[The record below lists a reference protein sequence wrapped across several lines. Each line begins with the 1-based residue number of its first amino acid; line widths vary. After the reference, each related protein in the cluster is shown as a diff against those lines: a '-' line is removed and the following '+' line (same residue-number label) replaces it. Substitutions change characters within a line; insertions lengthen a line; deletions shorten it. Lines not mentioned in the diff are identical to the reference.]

1 MQKNRLQLAL
11 ERVKRSRAV
20 IDLTAT
26 SFHAAGL
33 RFPSTPLSHVA
44 RTYFFA
50 RNYQPDPRGE
60 PPAREAISEY
70 YLRAGVEIPADRI
83 LITASSSESY
93 NLLFS
98 TLAEHGDDV
107 LLPSPG
113 YPLFEELA
121 RYSRVEPRF
130 YRLDPRRAYRPDLH
144 SIRRLINDRTRF
156 LVVISPGNPTGQ
168 LVSAEDMAS
177 LAQLC
182 ANHRIGLIHDE
193 VFAEQVYTATCP
205 GAGSP
210 DEGAPEEGSPDK
222 APPDKGPPA
231 GSEGQRGR
239 ETRSAGT
246 RRSSRLTL
254 PATLPRAAAA
264 RSAATVYTLNGVS
277 KMFAAPELKL
287 GWIAVRGA
295 PGAAEGAYR
304 ELELANDTFL
314 SCSGF
319 SQAVLPAMFATGVPF
334 QRCMRAHL
342 EANRDL
348 LQAYLGS
355 VRGVSLLPPAGGIH
369 CILRID
375 PVALKRNKED
385 EDLAV
390 ELLEREAVYLHPGY
404 FYRIEDGTAFVLSIL
419 KHPDELEEGLARLAR
434 FLSA

>member
-1 MQKNRLQLAL
+1 MRKNRLQLAL
-11 ERVKRSRAV
+11 ERVQRSRAV
-20 IDLTAT
+20 IDLAAT

-33 RFPSTPLSHVA
+33 RFPSTPLSLAA

-60 PPAREAISEY
+60 APAREEISEY
-70 YLRAGVEIPADRI
+70 YHRAGIEIPADRI

-93 NLLFS
+93 SLLFS
-98 TLAEHGDDV
+98 TLAEHGDNV
-107 LLPSPG
+107 LLPTPG
-113 YPLFEELA
+113 YPLFEEIA

-130 YRLDPRRAYRPDLH
+130 YRLDPRHAYRPDLH
-144 SIRRLINDRTRF
+144 SIRRRLDDRTRF
-156 LVVISPGNPTGQ
+156 LVVISPGNPTGR

-193 VFAEQVYTATCP
+193 VFAEQVYAADCP
-205 GAGSP
+205 AESSSGERSP
-210 DEGAPEEGSPDK
+210 
-222 APPDKGPPA
+222 
-231 GSEGQRGR
+231 
-239 ETRSAGT
+239 AGT
-246 RRSSRLTL
+246 RRSTRLTL
-254 PATLPRAAAA
+254 PAVLPRAAAA
-264 RSAATVYTLNGVS
+264 RSAATVYTINGVS

-314 SCSGF
+314 SCSGL
-319 SQAVLPAMFATGVPF
+319 SQAVLPTMFATGAPF

-375 PVALKRNKED
+375 PVALKRNKDD

-404 FYRIEDGTAFVLSIL
+404 FYRIEDGAAFVLSIL
-419 KHPDELEEGLARLAR
+419 KRPDELEEGLNRLAR
-434 FLSA
+434 FLTE